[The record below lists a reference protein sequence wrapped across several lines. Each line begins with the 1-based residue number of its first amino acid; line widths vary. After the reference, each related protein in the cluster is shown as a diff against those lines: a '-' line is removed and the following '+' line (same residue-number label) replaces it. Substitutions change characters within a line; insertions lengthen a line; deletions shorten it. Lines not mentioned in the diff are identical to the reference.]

1 MFSICTEK
9 EKEGRRLENRKP
21 WERLLQKPG
30 SKKYCPETIE
40 QGKAQLGLR
49 CETGNT
55 TGWKV
60 GVQKKEASMEI
71 VANGRCVIEAK
82 N

>member
-30 SKKYCPETIE
+30 SKKYCPQTIE

-55 TGWKV
+55 TG
-60 GVQKKEASMEI
+60 
-71 VANGRCVIEAK
+71 
-82 N
+82 